1 MMSVAQIPAVPQ
13 QMQQLGTASAHGTQP
28 GVGMRVNTSMDLAAA
43 ETVMV
48 IDAEEIPVSVAS
60 QVTDTHSLGRSLG

>member
-13 QMQQLGTASAHGTQP
+13 QTQQRGTA
-28 GVGMRVNTSMDLAAA
+28 MDLAAA

-48 IDAEEIPVSVAS
+48 IDAEGIPVSVAS
-60 QVTDTHSLGRSLG
+60 QVRPVPVLVTHA